1 MRILITIVCLLF
13 VSTNSWSQQYFY
25 KLYSGSGF
33 DRAEDV
39 IETSD
44 TSYLITGSSGSWG
57 ENAQAF
63 LMKIDSLGN
72 YVWSHAYGG
81 DESEE
86 AVSVMHRPGIGY
98 YMAGMTNSN
107 SQGNFD
113 AMLIK
118 TDLNGNQEWMKTYP
132 NPAWDRINDAMMTKD
147 TGIVMVGYR
156 QQTMGAA
163 SDILIMRLTKEGDT
177 VWTKTIGTV
186 GDDRANALVEFQDS
200 LYYLVG
206 DMFVPDSNL
215 VKGILI
221 KFNDQGVVLS
231 QEMIGS
237 AHGNYHLSDIEN
249 GEDRIF
255 IVGSRE
261 VTPAN
266 HDQLFRILDGNGV
279 FQNEHNEPDDP
290 TSSIIEDRKYTQVAF
305 LPDPYYKVSI
315 ALQYENLTESSYSK
329 DLNIGFFEVSNGNWL
344 AGQPSTTIINQ
355 GEDHCNQMFTTHDGG
370 FIAVGYNSVVGDGQN
385 TVNGGANIYALKV
398 FANQFQAL
406 VTDTVFTI
414 NQLVETIELN
424 QESVELKLFPNPTSH
439 DIHVTLSQS
448 LNGVYEVVDLNGKQ
462 LVSGEITSSFTIP
475 SQSFDAGMYFL
486 KIENHL
492 FKFIKN

>member
-1 MRILITIVCLLF
+1 MRILITIVCLF
-13 VSTNSWSQQYFY
+13 SVSSYSWSQQYFY

-86 AVSVMHRPGIGY
+86 AVSVIHRPGIGY

-249 GEDRIF
+249 GEDKIF

-261 VTPAN
+261 VTPTN

-344 AGQPSTTIINQ
+344 VGQPSTTIINQ

-385 TVNGGANIYALKV
+385 SVNGGANIYALKV

-492 FKFIKN
+492 FKFIKH

>member
-1 MRILITIVCLLF
+1 M
-13 VSTNSWSQQYFY
+13 STNSWSQQYFY
-25 KLYSGSGF
+25 KLYSGNGF

-177 VWTKTIGTV
+177 VWTKSIGTV

-261 VTPAN
+261 VTPTN

-344 AGQPSTTIINQ
+344 VGQPSTTIINQ

-370 FIAVGYNSVVGDGQN
+370 FIAVGYNSIVGDGQN
-385 TVNGGANIYALKV
+385 TLNGGANIYALKV

-475 SQSFDAGMYFL
+475 SQTFDAGMYFL

>member
-25 KLYSGSGF
+25 KLYSGNGF
-33 DRAEDV
+33 VRAEDV

-86 AVSVMHRPGIGY
+86 AASVMHRPGIGY

-156 QQTMGAA
+156 QQTMGGT
-163 SDILIMRLTKEGDT
+163 SDILIMHLTKEGDT

-261 VTPAN
+261 VTPTN

-315 ALQYENLTESSYSK
+315 ALQYENLTQSTYSK

-344 AGQPSTTIINQ
+344 VGQPSTTIINQ

-475 SQSFDAGMYFL
+475 SQTFDAGMYFL

>member
-1 MRILITIVCLLF
+1 MRILITIVCLLSL
-13 VSTNSWSQQYFY
+13 STYSWSQQYFY
-25 KLYSGSGF
+25 KLYSGNGF

-81 DESEE
+81 GESEE
-86 AVSVMHRPGIGY
+86 AVSVMQRPGVGY

-107 SQGNFD
+107 NQGNFD

-249 GEDRIF
+249 GEDKIF

-261 VTPAN
+261 VTPTN

-290 TSSIIEDRKYTQVAF
+290 TSTVIEDRKYTQVVF

-329 DLNIGFFEVSNGNWL
+329 DLTLGFFEVSNGNWL
-344 AGQPSTTIINQ
+344 VGQPSTTIINQ

-475 SQSFDAGMYFL
+475 SQSFDAGVYFL

>member
-1 MRILITIVCLLF
+1 M
-13 VSTNSWSQQYFY
+13 
-25 KLYSGSGF
+25 
-33 DRAEDV
+33 
-39 IETSD
+39 
-44 TSYLITGSSGSWG
+44 
-57 ENAQAF
+57 
-63 LMKIDSLGN
+63 
-72 YVWSHAYGG
+72 
-81 DESEE
+81 
-86 AVSVMHRPGIGY
+86 
-98 YMAGMTNSN
+98 
-107 SQGNFD
+107 
-113 AMLIK
+113 
-118 TDLNGNQEWMKTYP
+118 
-132 NPAWDRINDAMMTKD
+132 
-147 TGIVMVGYR
+147 
-156 QQTMGAA
+156 
-163 SDILIMRLTKEGDT
+163 LIMRLTKEGDT

-186 GDDRANALVEFQDS
+186 GEDRANAIVEFQDS

-221 KFNDQGVVLS
+221 KFNDQGIILS

-237 AHGNYHLSDIEN
+237 LHGNYHLSDIEN
-249 GEDRIF
+249 GEDKIF

-261 VTPAN
+261 VTPSN

-290 TSSIIEDRKYTQVAF
+290 TSTVIEDRQYTQVAF

-315 ALQYENLTESSYSK
+315 ALQYHNLTQSSYSQ

-344 AGQPSTTIINQ
+344 VGQPSTTIINQ

-385 TVNGGANIYALKV
+385 EVNGGGNIYALKV
-398 FANQFQAL
+398 FPNQFQAL
-406 VTDTVFTI
+406 VTDTVFTL

-424 QESVELKLFPNPTSH
+424 QESVELKLYPNPTSN
-439 DIHVTLSQS
+439 DIQVTLSQAVH
-448 LNGVYEVVDLNGKQ
+448 GVYEVLDVNGKQ
-462 LVSGEITSSFTIP
+462 LDSGEISPAFTIP
-475 SQSFDAGMYFL
+475 SQTFETGLYFL